1 MKGLFAALR
10 FLTITPVPGR
20 YGTEEN
26 ALAGSVV
33 WFPVVGLLIGGL
45 AAGSLYLLTPFLPP
59 LLLAVITVLLLLVAS
74 GGLHMD
80 GVADC
85 ADGFFSSR
93 PRA

>member
-1 MKGLFAALR
+1 MA
-10 FLTITPVPGR
+10 P
-20 YGTEEN
+20 
-26 ALAGSVV
+26 AGC
-33 WFPVVGLLIGGL
+33 
-45 AAGSLYLLTPFLPP
+45 YLLTPFLPP